1 MSDDNRD
8 LGSFDDEEDDTSFM
22 SRWKCSVFG
31 CNEKAGVH
39 IDGRFFCIGHG
50 RERIRE
56 VPLDDGKK
64 VTLVAYMTGLAH
76 EKPFSH
82 CPRVE
87 GVELFYANTTFK
99 IPATRAVLGMLMRIM
114 QMEPAPKL
122 RLTIELD
129 DG

>member
-8 LGSFDDEEDDTSFM
+8 LGSFDDEE
-22 SRWKCSVFG
+22 
-31 CNEKAGVH
+31 
-39 IDGRFFCIGHG
+39 
-50 RERIRE
+50 E
-56 VPLDDGKK
+56 VIIPETYMKNDGKK